1 MKKGVCVWGGG
12 DFPSGAEGKES
23 TCNAGGDTGDPV
35 PSLGLEDPLEE
46 EMATQSRVHA

>member
-1 MKKGVCVWGGG
+1 MKEDVSVCRE
-12 DFPSGAEGKES
+12 DFPSGAGGKES

-46 EMATQSRVHA
+46 EMATQSSVHA